1 MGGDRT
7 QLFMQQSSVW
17 WKVGSSGQLLD
28 PHLRSP
34 AHSESESQSP
44 SPSWQGLEDEQQEFA
59 PVQGEPI

>member
-1 MGGDRT
+1 
-7 QLFMQQSSVW
+7 MQQSSVW